1 MSEEKQN
8 IPPAEDKTEFTP
20 SFKWKMAYTIG
31 ANSPF
36 IIESSKTQKRV
47 LNDLL
52 PTKKNP
58 YSLADWWAQ
67 NRESDSV
74 LFLLCGFL
82 HPAEQEMLR
91 HYIDRWSDKTVAEK
105 KKAIEEDDDIP
116 VGTSYAIAIPR
127 SSVQNFLQDNG
138 EFMMDNHE
146 NLLLRLSAVKP
157 MVEALDNALYFE
169 GIRRDRK
176 QWVSAMDELLCQNL
190 YEDKASFPPTEE
202 SAWKWMNKMCAPT
215 RLGLWQ
221 MDLST
226 TQNILG
232 RLNVLRIYKQF
243 AALWDYADK
252 PVVTQRVNGQL
263 QKEILP
269 WIGAK
274 IITTI
279 GVLMNR
285 GFLQPPVFSYVAKM
299 TPEQREAEELVYKR
313 MAVSAFLT
321 DLTKSTPDKE
331 IQAKLIGAFR
341 RYFQPI
347 LHKIGQPVFDEAL
360 GEHKNSKGKQR
371 YDRIVKIDFY
381 DTEDERQKAMA
392 AKRARQNEK
401 SKHTSPIKQSP
412 PVRPDSEA
420 SR

>member
-8 IPPAEDKTEFTP
+8 TPPAEDKTEFNP
-20 SFKWKMAYTIG
+20 AFKWKMAYTIG

-58 YSLADWWAQ
+58 YSLADWWTQ

-127 SSVQNFLQDNG
+127 SSVRNFLKDNW

-157 MVEALDNALYFE
+157 MVEALDSALYFE

-190 YEDKASFPPTEE
+190 YEDKTSFPPTEE

-215 RLGLWQ
+215 RPGLWQ

-226 TQNILG
+226 AQNMLG
-232 RLNVLRIYKQF
+232 RLNVLRIYKSF
-243 AALWDYADK
+243 AALWDYADN
-252 PVVTQRVNGQL
+252 PVATQRINGKL
-263 QKEILP
+263 KEKTLL
-269 WIGAK
+269 WMGAK

-285 GFLQPPVFSYVAKM
+285 EFLQPEVFAYVAKM
-299 TPEQREAEELVYKR
+299 TPEQREAEELAYKR

-321 DLTKSTPDKE
+321 DITKSTPDKE
-331 IQAKLIGAFR
+331 TQRRLIRGFR
-341 RYFQPI
+341 RYFRPI
-347 LHKIGQPVFDEAL
+347 LHEIGQPVFDASL
-360 GEHKNSKGKQR
+360 GEHRNSEGEQR
-371 YDRIVKIDFY
+371 FDRIVKVDFY
-381 DTEDERQKAMA
+381 DTEDERQKALA
-392 AKRARQNEK
+392 AKKAKENEK
-401 SKHTSPIKQSP
+401 SKQTPPTKQNP